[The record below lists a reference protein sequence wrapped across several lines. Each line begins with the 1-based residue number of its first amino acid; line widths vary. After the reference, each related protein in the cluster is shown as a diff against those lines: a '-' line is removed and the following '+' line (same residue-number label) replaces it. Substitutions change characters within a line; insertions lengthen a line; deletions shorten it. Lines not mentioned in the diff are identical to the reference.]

1 MGKVIVSKFG
11 SAALA
16 DAEKIKKAAEIIK
29 LNPDRRYV
37 VVAAPGQRTPDDIKI
52 TDLFYICYSRYE
64 NRENFMETLNE
75 IQDRFENIVH
85 GLGINFDV
93 AAEISEI
100 KKNLFFGKSRDNLAS
115 RGAYLMAKILAAYL
129 GWEFVDAAKIFF
141 FNNDG
146 SFNSEQSAKMT
157 SEILAKFPNAV
168 IPGGY
173 GIAGGTRIIIARS
186 GGDGAGAVVAK
197 SIKADVFEK
206 WTEHRHIYVADP
218 SIVENPAKIRN
229 LTYPELIELT
239 YMGINVVHEDVL
251 LLLKNI
257 GVSTNIRSIHY
268 PEDEGTLI
276 SSHLPEGTD
285 RKVAACVSGRRNF
298 KMLRIEKMKL
308 NKTYGIG
315 EKVFG
320 AFAKRG
326 ISCEH
331 YVSGIYHFAVVL
343 KNPMFDI
350 KRQEI
355 INDITNTIKPDT
367 ITIEKDLSLIAVV
380 GEHMGTTKGIFAK
393 IFDAIAAVDV
403 KVRLIDQGADD
414 LNIIIGVYDEDF
426 EKTLRAVYEAVLR

>member
-1 MGKVIVSKFG
+1 MNKVIVSKFG
-11 SAALA
+11 SSALA
-16 DAEKIKKAAEIIK
+16 SAEKIKHTAEIIK
-29 LNPDRRYV
+29 LNPDRHYV
-37 VVAAPGQRTPDDIKI
+37 VVAAPGQRFPDDIKI
-52 TDLFYICYSRYE
+52 TDLFYICYSKYE
-64 NRENFMETLNE
+64 GRENFMETLTA
-75 IQDRFENIVH
+75 IQERFEEIVQ
-85 GLGINFDV
+85 GLGIKFDV
-93 AAEISEI
+93 AAEIADI
-100 KKNLFFGKSRDNLAS
+100 KKSLFFGKSRDNMAS
-115 RGAYLMAKILAAYL
+115 RGVCLMAKIMAAYL
-129 GWEFVDAAKIFF
+129 GWEFVDATKLFF

-146 SFNSEQSAKMT
+146 TLNHEQTAKMT
-157 SEILAKFPNAV
+157 SEILSKIPYAV

-173 GIAGGTRIIIARS
+173 GIAGGTRIITAKS
-186 GGDGAGAVVAK
+186 GGDGAGAVIAK
-197 SIKADVFEK
+197 SIKADMFEK

-268 PEDEGTLI
+268 PDDEGTLI
-276 SSHLPEGTD
+276 SEKLPEGIN
-285 RKVAACVSGRRNF
+285 RRVAACVSGRRNF

-308 NKTYGIG
+308 NKTYGVG

-355 INDITNTIKPDT
+355 INDITNAIKPDT

-380 GEHMGTTKGIFAK
+380 GETMGTTKGIFAK

-426 EKTLRAVYEAVLR
+426 EKTLRAVYEAVV